1 MSANEALRNIALT
14 SVFVSPEKF
23 WTTVGVES
31 PESPESA
38 VFYQILTMRKN
49 GATFYVWG
57 GSDHRF
63 YSPVFID
70 PVEVINFPKHGLKP
84 VSPEQMREQVLA
96 LLEKVFPGN

>member
-23 WTTVGVES
+23 WTTVGA
-31 PESPESA
+31 ESPESA
-38 VFYQILTMRKN
+38 VFYQILTMREN

-70 PVEVINFPKHGLKP
+70 PVEAIDFPQHGLKP
-84 VSPEQMREQVLA
+84 VSPEQMREQVRA
-96 LLEKVFPGN
+96 LLEKVFPCN